1 MLYKFIYRYVYE
13 FLLRAMDK
21 ASRCFTRRSTTKW
34 PGTHGR
40 LNSQIPQKKLR
51 AVLSEASCCYMLLHI
66 AIMVPNWPSLLRD
79 YLSLGDLKQRDALV
93 TDCEIPQFPCRW
105 KQKSQQLR
113 RQKTDDLTRLW
124 RAAKILWRMTS
135 NNIKHHQTTGM
146 LHGAAVSQLC
156 GSILVC
162 NF

>member
-1 MLYKFIYRYVYE
+1 MLYRFIYRYVYE
-13 FLLRAMDK
+13 FLLCAMDK
-21 ASRCFTRRSTTKW
+21 ASLCFTRRSTTKW
-34 PGTHGR
+34 PGTHRR
-40 LNSQIPQKKLR
+40 LNSQIPKKNSERCFQRLHV
-51 AVLSEASCCYMLLHI
+51 AICCYTLLSWFQIGPASCGT
-66 AIMVPNWPSLLRD
+66 
-79 YLSLGDLKQRDALV
+79 LSLGDLKQRNALV

>member
-1 MLYKFIYRYVYE
+1 MLHSEVNNEVARYTQKIE
-13 FLLRAMDK
+13 QPD
-21 ASRCFTRRSTTKW
+21 
-34 PGTHGR
+34 
-40 LNSQIPQKKLR
+40 PQKKLR

-79 YLSLGDLKQRDALV
+79 YLSLGDLKQRNALV

-162 NF
+162 NS

>member
-1 MLYKFIYRYVYE
+1 MCDGQSFTMLHSEVNNEVARYTQKIE
-13 FLLRAMDK
+13 QPD
-21 ASRCFTRRSTTKW
+21 
-34 PGTHGR
+34 
-40 LNSQIPQKKLR
+40 PQKKLR

-79 YLSLGDLKQRDALV
+79 YLSLGDLKQRNALV